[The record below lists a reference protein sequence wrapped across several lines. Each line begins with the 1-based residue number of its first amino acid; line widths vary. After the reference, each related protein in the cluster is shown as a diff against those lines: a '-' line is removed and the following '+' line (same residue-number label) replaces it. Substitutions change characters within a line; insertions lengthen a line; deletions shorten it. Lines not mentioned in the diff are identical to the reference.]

1 MGCPLRLARNPA
13 GCIFPASMRILD
25 RYIGGQVL
33 LTTAFAVFVLSIV
46 LVLGNVFRELFPR
59 IADGMISPVMAVK
72 FIFYILPYTLAYTI
86 PWGFLT
92 AVLLVFGRLS
102 ADSEFIAIR
111 SSGVSFLRL
120 SAPVAVLAVVL
131 AGFCLMANCWFSP
144 WAERT
149 SKRMVEEQALF
160 APQRLFVPKTPIEL
174 AEGMNVWVGDR
185 KDNKLENLYIFQS
198 NKAHQVEQFVVAERA
213 ELLPRPERREL
224 VLKMTNAY
232 IEGNEH
238 QGARQTEKRPMFAQ
252 EHAYALDLSDLAK
265 IKFRPS
271 QMTNSQIFTALR
283 TGQAEGAPDGL
294 EKKQRRS
301 LRFEISKRLSMGL
314 GCLAFAL
321 VAVPLGI
328 TSQRRET
335 SIGFVT
341 SLGLA
346 LAYFLFVFIAET
358 FRTDGSVLPYVLLWL
373 PNILFFALGGWL
385 CWRLN
390 RT

>member
-1 MGCPLRLARNPA
+1 
-13 GCIFPASMRILD
+13 MRILD

-59 IADGMISPVMAVK
+59 IADGMITPLMALK

-120 SAPVAVLAVVL
+120 SAPVAVLAGAL

-149 SKRMVEEQALF
+149 SKRMIEEQALF
-160 APQRLFVPKTPIEL
+160 APERLFVPKAPIEL
-174 AEGMNVWVGDR
+174 AEGMNVWVGGR
-185 KDNKLENLYIFQS
+185 EGNELENLYMFQS
-198 NKAHQVEQFVVAERA
+198 NRAHQVEQFVVAEHA
-213 ELLPRPERREL
+213 ELIPRPERREL
-224 VLKMTNAY
+224 VLKMRNAY

-238 QGARQTEKRPMFAQ
+238 EGARQIEKRPMFAQ
-252 EHAYALDLSDLAK
+252 EHAYALDLSQLAR

-271 QMTNSQIFTALR
+271 QMTNAEIATALE
-283 TGQAEGAPDGL
+283 TGQAEGVDPGQGL
-294 EKKQRRS
+294 SSKQQRS
-301 LRFEISKRLSMGL
+301 LNFELSKRWSMGL

-341 SLGLA
+341 SMGLA
-346 LAYFLFVFIAET
+346 LGYFLFVFIAET
-358 FRTDGSVLPYVLLWL
+358 FRTDGSVLPYLLLWA
-373 PNILFFALGGWL
+373 PNLIFFGLGGWL